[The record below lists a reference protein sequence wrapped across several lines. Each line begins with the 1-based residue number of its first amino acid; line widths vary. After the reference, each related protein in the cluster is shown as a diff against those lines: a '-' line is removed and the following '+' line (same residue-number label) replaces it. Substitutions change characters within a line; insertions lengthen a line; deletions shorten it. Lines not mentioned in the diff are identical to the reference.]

1 MEDEEIFGSCKWKVN
16 LALGLECDSHRH
28 DHVNVFHPHVNHT
41 IAKLGVEIEQL
52 GANQIQ
58 GDVEVLEVLC
68 GDGVWHR
75 ERCPLTL
82 HFNVPHCKNP
92 PSILVLQG

>member
-1 MEDEEIFGSCKWKVN
+1 
-16 LALGLECDSHRH
+16 
-28 DHVNVFHPHVNHT
+28 
-41 IAKLGVEIEQL
+41 VEIEQL
-52 GANQIQ
+52 GANKIE
-58 GDVEVLEVLC
+58 GDIEVLEVPC

-92 PSILVLQG
+92 PSILVLQR